1 LLLEFTQEARL
12 ASKQMIVVFNK
23 SLVLT
28 AIAVS
33 RFVGAKPQQTDAM
46 HLAATHLAATHQ
58 AVMADAIR
66 VVVVLVSEAVSKA
79 SDAAIS
85 AKSGP

>member
-46 HLAATHLAATHQ
+46 HLAATHQ

-66 VVVVLVSEAVSKA
+66 VVVVLVSEAVWKA

>member
-1 LLLEFTQEARL
+1 MPGQTKVVKPFI
-12 ASKQMIVVFNK
+12 SKQKMRPA
-23 SLVLT
+23 SLKLAT
-28 AIAVS
+28 ARAVS

-66 VVVVLVSEAVSKA
+66 VVVVLVSEAVWKA